1 MKARQYTEERGIAAL
16 GEGEAGARG
25 VDIYRKYGVSN
36 ATYYN
41 WKDKYAGLLARLEGF
56 ERN

>member
-1 MKARQYTEERGIAAL
+1 ML
-16 GEGEAGARG
+16 GEGEAGAGG
-25 VDIYRKYGVSN
+25 VELYRKYGVSN